1 MSHPDPGRA
10 VQMALR
16 PKGVLGHGIIPM
28 HISSAASSCA
38 RRRCLQLEVRGPLSD
53 RES

>member
-16 PKGVLGHGIIPM
+16 PEGVLGHGIIPM

-38 RRRCLQLEVRGPLSD
+38 RRRCLQLEVRGPLSN